1 MLLNYR
7 SYMHNIKRFVR
18 AFYGKP
24 VLNYLNILLL
34 YYFSRL
40 TGRVFVADFPFAFS
54 AEASAKCNLGCPE
67 CLVGSGKTK
76 RDNLFMDNNVFEKIL
91 DETSRKS
98 FYINLYFQ
106 GEPFLNRQLF
116 EFISKAK
123 KKKFYTV
130 VSTNGH
136 FLENENSE
144 KIISSGLDKLVV
156 SLDGI
161 SAETYRHY
169 RKKGQFNKVITGIR
183 ELTRQK
189 KTMNT
194 NHPFIVLQFLVHRKN
209 EHELKH
215 LGSFAKQLGV
225 DSVQIKTMQFI
236 NSAAV
241 EDLSPTQEKHRR
253 YKKSANGKWQV
264 KKKQADTCFRLWS
277 QIVITSDG
285 NVVPCCYD
293 KKPDHIAGNINEKSI
308 GDIWKNEGL
317 NGLRKNLLDKKTL
330 PEICNNCYG

>member
-1 MLLNYR
+1 MLLNYS
-7 SYMHNIKRFVR
+7 SYMHNTKRFVR

-24 VLNYLNILLL
+24 LLNYLNIVFRYCL
-34 YYFSRL
+34 SRL
-40 TGRVFVADFPFAFS
+40 TGRVFVAGFPFAFS
-54 AEASAKCNLGCPE
+54 AEASAKCNLECPE

-76 RDNLFMDNNVFEKIL
+76 RDKLFMDNYIFEKIL
-91 DETSRKS
+91 EEASRKS

-123 KKKFYTV
+123 EKKFYTV

-136 FLENENSE
+136 FLENNNSE
-144 KIISSGLDKLVV
+144 KLILSGLDKLVV
-156 SLDGI
+156 SIDGI
-161 SAETYRHY
+161 SEETYRHY
-169 RKKGQFNKVITGIR
+169 RKNGQFNRVITGIR

-189 KTMNT
+189 EKMKAK
-194 NHPFIVLQFLVHRKN
+194 HPFIILQFLVHRKN

-215 LGSFAKQLGV
+215 LVSFAKQLDF
-225 DSVQIKTMQFI
+225 DSVQTKTMQFASSEAI
-236 NSAAV
+236 ES
-241 EDLSPTQEKHRR
+241 LSPTQKKYRR
-253 YKKSANGKWQV
+253 YKKCSNGKWHV
-264 KKKQADTCFRLWS
+264 KKKQSGACFRLWS
-277 QIVITSDG
+277 QVVITSDG

-293 KKPDHIAGNINEKSI
+293 KKPDHIAGNIKEKSI
-308 GDIWKNEGL
+308 GNIWINENL